1 MILATV
7 SLVFELPNEY
17 PSQQRPNV
25 HLEFDGSVD
34 NVDRRN
40 LRDDLHRIVGQI
52 EPGNEYIDEI
62 VTNFRTSLDDYREPS
77 IPNAD
82 NSIDI
87 SRVPSGKHDEIK
99 MVLIWTHHLLS
110 TQKRKFIRDRSNTLS
125 LAGYSKPGYPGVIV
139 VEGISKHVDL
149 FIQELKELRWQA
161 LSVKADSTYQ
171 NTKLTPKDGLYE
183 LESMSDLTRELAK
196 VGLEDWF
203 LTGIGLRIG
212 ATT

>member
-1 MILATV
+1 MILETI

-17 PSQQRPNV
+17 PSQQKPNV
-25 HLEFDGSVD
+25 HLEFDGSID

-40 LRDDLHRIVGQI
+40 LRDYLHRIITQI
-52 EPGNEYIDEI
+52 EPGNESIDEI

-77 IPNAD
+77 NPNAD
-82 NSIDI
+82 NSIDTL
-87 SRVPSGKHDEIK
+87 RVPSSKHDEIK
-99 MVLIWTHHLLS
+99 IVLIWTHHLLS
-110 TQKRKFIRDRSNTLS
+110 TQKRKFIRDRSNSLS

-139 VEGISKHVDL
+139 VEGTSEHVDL

-203 LTGIGLRIG
+203 LTGIGLRTG
-212 ATT
+212 ATA